1 MPEAAAVE
9 SSVGP
14 SATAGVPPRVPMPE
28 PGPHARPGRSLPLG
42 GDVLPE
48 SADGLGGLGPLFAPR
63 GIAVIG
69 ASRDPAKLGAA
80 LARSVAGFPGYV
92 ALVNARD
99 PEPASGIYGSVEEAA
114 EHGPVDLALVCL
126 PARVCADAVAEA
138 AKAGARAAVVYGGG
152 FAEAGA
158 DGERYQREL
167 ADVVERTGIRLLGPN
182 TSGFLA
188 PGGGLTASFVPG
200 AADVPSGR
208 VAVVAA
214 SGGVNHALAFLL
226 SEAGHGVS
234 LAVGLGNG
242 VDVTA
247 ADVLEHLAGDP
258 QTGAVALHIESVAD
272 GRRLTGAVARLA
284 AIRPVVALVVG
295 RHDVGAFAAS
305 HTGALATSWRTTRAA
320 LAQAGA
326 VLVDDEREL
335 VDAVGALSLVRLPAA
350 ADPGVGVVTAQAGPG
365 LLLLDDLRGRRA
377 AVPELTA
384 DTRRALA
391 EVLPPLTYQA
401 NPVDTG
407 RPGPGFGAVLDT
419 VAADPA
425 VDLIAG
431 YALHEP
437 AAFDLV
443 EAVDAAGYSVPLL
456 LGVGGAGDGVRRV
469 RRALLERGVAVAGDP
484 HGLAAMTGAL
494 LADARARHRMTAGST
509 GPGVPRVAVA
519 VEPGPGP
526 WDEDQAKTLLD
537 RLNVPTMPRR
547 ACADRAAAH
556 RALAE
561 LPGPVA
567 VKLLDAAVL
576 HKTEIGGVRLGV
588 RTPAELDA
596 ALDAIEEAAVRVA
609 GASGGAADGRS
620 GAGGDGA
627 PARVAVAIEEAA
639 PEPPQALVESM
650 APPGIDLV
658 VGARRDPVFGPVVLV
673 GLGGTTAEALAD
685 VSIRLAPLTA
695 REAATMPADLAGR
708 ALLDGWRGGPVL
720 DRAALGEVTA
730 ALGDLLAAHPALA
743 EIEINPLRITA
754 HGLVALDAVCIA
766 AGAAEAA
773 QEEGGD

>member
-1 MPEAAAVE
+1 MTAMTGGELEA
-9 SSVGP
+9 
-14 SATAGVPPRVPMPE
+14 
-28 PGPHARPGRSLPLG
+28 
-42 GDVLPE
+42 
-48 SADGLGGLGPLFAPR
+48 LFAPR
-63 GIAVIG
+63 GIAVVG
-69 ASRDPAKLGAA
+69 ASTDPAKLGAA
-80 LARSVAGFPGYV
+80 LARSVSRFPGFV
-92 ALVNARD
+92 GLVNARRPD
-99 PEPASGIYGSVEEAA
+99 PSAGVYASVAEAA
-114 EHGPVDLALVCL
+114 EHGPVDLALVCV
-126 PARVCADAVAEA
+126 PAAGCADAVAEA
-138 AKAGARAAVVYGGG
+138 AKAGARAAVIYGGG
-152 FAEAGA
+152 FAEAGP

-167 ADVVERTGIRLLGPN
+167 AAVAERTGIRLLGPN
-182 TSGFLA
+182 TSGFLT
-188 PGGGLTASFVPG
+188 PGLTASFVPG
-200 AADVPSGR
+200 AADVPAGR
-208 VAVVAA
+208 IAVVAA

-242 VDVTA
+242 VDVTT
-247 ADVLEHLAGDP
+247 ADVLDHLAGDP
-258 QTGAVALHIESVAD
+258 HTTAVALHIESVAD
-272 GRRLTGAVARLA
+272 GRRLTDAVARLA
-284 AIRPVVALVVG
+284 ATRPVVALVVG

-335 VDAVGALSLVRLPAA
+335 VDAAGALSLVRLPAA
-350 ADPGVGVVTAQAGPG
+350 ADPGVGLVTAQAGPG
-365 LLLLDDLRGRRA
+365 LLLLDDLRGRHA
-377 AVPELTA
+377 TVPELTA
-384 DTRRALA
+384 DTRSALA

-407 RPGPGFGAVLDT
+407 RPGPGFAAVLDT

-443 EAVDAAGYSVPLL
+443 GAVDAARHSVPLL
-456 LGVGGAGDGVRRV
+456 LGVGGAGDDVRRV
-469 RRALLERGVAVAGDP
+469 RRALLERGVPVAGDP

-494 LADARARHRMTAGST
+494 LTDARARSRTTPVAAVPPTVDIGS
-509 GPGVPRVAVA
+509 
-519 VEPGPGP
+519 GP

-537 RLNVPTMPRR
+537 RLCVPTMPRR
-547 ACADRAAAH
+547 ACADRTEAH

-588 RTPAELDA
+588 RTPDELDA
-596 ALDAIEEAAVRVA
+596 ALEAIEAA
-609 GASGGAADGRS
+609 GASRF
-620 GAGGDGA
+620 
-627 PARVAVAIEEAA
+627 
-639 PEPPQALVESM
+639 LVESM
-650 APPGIDLV
+650 AQPGVDLV

-685 VSIRLAPLTA
+685 VSIRLAPLSVP
-695 REAATMPADLAGR
+695 EAAAMPAELAGH

-720 DRAALGEVTA
+720 DPVALGEVTA
-730 ALGDLLAAHPALA
+730 ALGGLLSAHPEIA

-754 HGLVALDAVCIA
+754 QGLVALDAVCIA
-766 AGAAEAA
+766 AEAA
-773 QEEGGD
+773 APGGGD